1 MPVSVLLPGF
11 EDSLGSALV
20 AALEESYRNSARPI
34 KALVLSN
41 PHNPLGRCYSRETL
55 EQCFKFCQQYQL
67 HLISD
72 EVFAL
77 SVFESQDLPNPA
89 PFVSA
94 LSLDPTALGCDEG
107 KVHVVWSMS
116 KDLAAT
122 GIRLARLPVHHRNT
136 SSYFQIGV
144 HSDA

>member
-1 MPVSVLLPGF
+1 MPVSVVLPNF
-11 EDSLGSALV
+11 EDSLGSALLT
-20 AALEESYRNSARPI
+20 ALEKSHRESTRPI

-41 PHNPLGRCYSRETL
+41 PHNPIGRFYTREIL

-77 SVFESQDLPNPA
+77 SVFECQDLPNPP

-94 LSLDPTALGCDEG
+94 LSLDPALLGCNKE
-107 KVHVVWSMS
+107 KIHVVWSMS
-116 KDLAAT
+116 KDLAAS
-122 GIRLARLPVHHRNT
+122 GIRVARLPMHH
-136 SSYFQIGV
+136 
-144 HSDA
+144 HKH

>member
-1 MPVSVLLPGF
+1 MPVGVVLPNF
-11 EDSLGSALV
+11 EDSLGYALLG
-20 AALEESYRNSARPI
+20 ALEESYRKSVRPI

-41 PHNPLGRCYSRETL
+41 PHNPLGKCYSREVL

-77 SVFESQDLPNPA
+77 SVFECPDLRNPS

-94 LSLDPTALGCDEG
+94 LSVDPVSLGCNNE
-107 KVHVVWSMS
+107 KIHVVWSLS
-116 KDLAAT
+116 KDLAAS
-122 GIRLARLPVHHRNT
+122 GVRVVCLPVHYHKN
-136 SSYFQIGV
+136 
-144 HSDA
+144 